1 LYRKSCGIPT
11 GGEVVT
17 WRAGAAVEAEEK
29 KKLGKDLYE
38 AEDRWPSKMALVSSA
53 TKASPIQVVEESDR
67 IKGPWS
73 PEEDAALQ
81 QLVEK
86 HGARNWSLISKGIP
100 GRSGKSCRL
109 RWCNQL
115 SPSVQHRPF
124 TAFEDSAIIQAHHQH
139 GNKWATIARIL
150 PGRTDNA
157 IKNHWNS
164 TLRRRHLAE
173 TTTSSERERRS
184 LRRVAAETTTAD
196 DGVSSLIRIS
206 NNNNDEEEIGSFDG
220 RKRNSN
226 EISIS
231 ISTDGSLQEESGW
244 EVDSHRLK
252 KLSFGKTDNNDD
264 HHAQQQHR
272 SNSKRLSI
280 SGADDDA
287 AAPQRLRKLS
297 FAGSDSSAMSSFLPP
312 SDHDIP
318 AKLNKKHG
326 FGSESSTLLMPAP
339 PSLFRPVPRASA
351 FNTFTPTPVP
361 PPPAPPLSSY
371 CHASSSALG
380 GVQQDSIVE
389 RHKDMIHNQAEEEA
403 LATVDPTTSLSL
415 SPPGTDQSCTTSQAS
430 AAAEQ
435 QVVEK
440 KKPPTTPMSSS
451 AFTESSTAAHVYQAP
466 SMNGLFFGPN
476 SETCANL
483 LSVAVKSAVAQALGP
498 VFPPPQPVAQGG
510 MGANW
515 ASSSSSSSALA
526 PFGSSSNSSSS
537 YGLDAAVNAGLL
549 AMMRDMVAKE
559 VHNYMAAVHSS
570 SCFPSFHA
578 FATHH
583 EHATS
588 LASRATTFS
597 NQPEFLGAM
606 ATTAPRK
613 AV

>member
-1 LYRKSCGIPT
+1 
-11 GGEVVT
+11 
-17 WRAGAAVEAEEK
+17 
-29 KKLGKDLYE
+29 
-38 AEDRWPSKMALVSSA
+38 MALVSSA
-53 TKASPIQVVEESDR
+53 TKASPTQVLEEFDR

-124 TAFEDSAIIQAHHQH
+124 TAFEDSAIIQAHHLH

-184 LRRVAAETTTAD
+184 LRRGAAETTTAD
-196 DGVSSLIRIS
+196 DGV
-206 NNNNDEEEIGSFDG
+206 
-220 RKRNSN
+220 
-226 EISIS
+226 
-231 ISTDGSLQEESGW
+231 T
-244 EVDSHRLK
+244 
-252 KLSFGKTDNNDD
+252 
-264 HHAQQQHR
+264 
-272 SNSKRLSI
+272 
-280 SGADDDA
+280 DDDA

-371 CHASSSALG
+371 CHAPSSALA

-415 SPPGTDQSCTTSQAS
+415 SPPGTDQSCTTSQVS

-440 KKPPTTPMSSS
+440 KQPPTTPMSSS
-451 AFTESSTAAHVYQAP
+451 AFTESSTAAHDSSQTLFCNKESISYHLVPFLHTSHPIHPGIHPKISPPAP
-466 SMNGLFFGPN
+466 NTRTVTP
-476 SETCANL
+476 
-483 LSVAVKSAVAQALGP
+483 
-498 VFPPPQPVAQGG
+498 
-510 MGANW
+510 
-515 ASSSSSSSALA
+515 
-526 PFGSSSNSSSS
+526 
-537 YGLDAAVNAGLL
+537 
-549 AMMRDMVAKE
+549 
-559 VHNYMAAVHSS
+559 
-570 SCFPSFHA
+570 
-578 FATHH
+578 
-583 EHATS
+583 
-588 LASRATTFS
+588 
-597 NQPEFLGAM
+597 
-606 ATTAPRK
+606 
-613 AV
+613 